1 MAKKANVAKYVD
13 VIGNGQVLH
22 TEYKQYESQFVHRA
36 HEELYALLGKIMQF
50 VQGVLKRSD
59 REEAISAVRKQLK
72 DEHNI
77 KTTNKTGDVG
87 VLLRLVLLDAH
98 KKTLFT
104 YKRTIQ
110 LAIDADIDSADLADF
125 IKRNNGID
133 QLSKSTEAKA
143 LADARSLR
151 LNDERILASYYL
163 IACEEMQRIGS
174 VKLTEKQNAQFCDAR
189 NADGV
194 VYVACRYSEG
204 QMNLLDFVP
213 ANDEI
218 HYKLLN
224 VIFEKAFD
232 KTAPMD
238 EERKQLLKRSQ
249 LLEQAQVEMPNQIPF
264 DTAAIEFPKA
274 A

>member
-1 MAKKANVAKYVD
+1 MAKKGNVAKYID

-22 TEYKQYESQFVHRA
+22 KKYKQYESQFVYRA
-36 HEELYALLGKIMQF
+36 HDELYALLGKIMGF
-50 VQGVLKRSD
+50 VQGVLIRTD
-59 REEAISAVRKQLK
+59 REEVISAVRKQLK

-77 KTTNKTGDVG
+77 KTTNKTGEVG
-87 VLLRLVLLDAH
+87 VLLRLVLLDVH

-104 YKRTIQ
+104 YKRSLQ
-110 LAIDADIDSADLADF
+110 LAIDAGIDAEDLAYF
-125 IKRNNGID
+125 IKRNNGIE

-143 LADARSLR
+143 LADERSVR

-163 IACEEMQRIGS
+163 IACEEMQRLGS
-174 VKLTEKQNAQFCDAR
+174 IKLTEQQNAQFCDAR

-194 VYVACRYSEG
+194 VYVACRYSKG

-218 HYKLLN
+218 HKKLLN

-232 KTAPMD
+232 KTALVD

-249 LLEQAQVEMPNQIPF
+249 LLEQAQVVMPYQIPF
-264 DTAAIEFPKA
+264 DTPNIDLPKA